1 VSKHFPRR
9 VLFARVGWITYYA
22 GPQVGDEKTHRG
34 ASINRKTLAMKYST
48 SPILMENPTKPCD
61 DSHRT
66 MLKAFRVLAIRM
78 QFDLWS
84 FGTVRSRCIPWTS
97 ITAVSIR

>member
-1 VSKHFPRR
+1 
-9 VLFARVGWITYYA
+9 
-22 GPQVGDEKTHRG
+22 
-34 ASINRKTLAMKYST
+34 
-48 SPILMENPTKPCD
+48 MENPTKPCD

>member
-1 VSKHFPRR
+1 
-9 VLFARVGWITYYA
+9 
-22 GPQVGDEKTHRG
+22 
-34 ASINRKTLAMKYST
+34 
-48 SPILMENPTKPCD
+48 
-61 DSHRT
+61 
-66 MLKAFRVLAIRM
+66 M